1 MADYTRDRDFA
12 LAEADERRVAA
23 ARHPGRWRVGQSP
36 GSGGRNIYQ
45 GIHQRGR
52 MDDPETAIYVVSVLN
67 AVAELGRD
75 LAAGVQL
82 DAERSPVAAY
92 VFKIGTPDEMVM
104 DPRDITIM
112 RGMSPAPTAGD
123 ALDAERRGE
132 TDPLCPAHAR
142 PRCPQCSR
150 NGGKPDCDHCGY
162 GIGGYAY
169 HWDTCPNR
177 DPSPITPEG

>member
-67 AVAELGRD
+67 AAAELGLS
-75 LAAGVQL
+75 LAAG
-82 DAERSPVAAY
+82 A
-92 VFKIGTPDEMVM
+92 
-104 DPRDITIM
+104 
-112 RGMSPAPTAGD
+112 